1 MDDTNATYPAAD
13 TTAEPFEQPQA
24 QEAAA
29 TEPAQTPQPQA
40 QDAATT
46 EPAQTEPTQAQ
57 EAADPAAQLLAAAGT
72 GVEFVSDG
80 NNSDLV
86 KLIKEAAIFQYDL
99 DTDLKFSASWRP
111 AEGKEPF
118 GYFSED
124 GITIHP
130 EAGDSNDF
138 TAHNGNVVVSW
149 NAGGYWTI
157 QFSGLES
164 KKEVVETYFD
174 AAMDST
180 GGLTI
185 SSAECNTFKQY
196 VVAGLTQTEDL
207 ILLHIPKAKVG
218 EREDITW
225 NISNLQNFGMTLRA
239 YKDAVANKYFMRAFG
254 FAKVSSPAA

>member
-13 TTAEPFEQPQA
+13 TTADALPQETAPQA
-24 QEAAA
+24 D
-29 TEPAQTPQPQA
+29 TVQP
-40 QDAATT
+40 
-46 EPAQTEPTQAQ
+46 
-57 EAADPAAQLLAAAGT
+57 DPAAQPLAAADT
-72 GVEFVSDG
+72 GIDFVSDG

-174 AAMDST
+174 AAMDAT

-185 SSAECNTFKQY
+185 NSAECNTFKQY

-239 YKDAVANKYFMRAFG
+239 YKDAAANKYFMRAFG
-254 FAKVSSPAA
+254 FAKATAPAPSA